1 MRTVLISIVMN
12 AKSNSRL
19 WLTFLLLALS
29 WPVFSQTVTTIVHG
43 RVIDAGTQEPM
54 PYVSLKFD
62 GTNLG
67 VVSDINGN
75 FFIETKE
82 KVSTLTVSLVGYQTT
97 TLKVALGKDNE
108 LSVLMREGGNELKE
122 VTVRV
127 EKYRNKGNPAV
138 ELIKKVIENK
148 DKNRKEGLDFY
159 EYEKYEKVEF
169 ALNNITNKTRN
180 GLVFRPV
187 KYIFDYADTSKLTG
201 KVNLLM
207 YLRESLSDVYYRKS
221 PNAQKEYVRGERNV
235 VIKNVFDLQGIS
247 FAVNNM
253 YQEVNFY
260 DNAIDLLTMQ
270 FISPLSPISPAIY
283 RFYIE
288 DTVSI
293 KGTPCAHMYFAPRN
307 KTDVAFMGHLYV
319 ALDSTY
325 ALRKIEVGIPK
336 DINLNWVNEMQ
347 ISQEFDW
354 VGNSSDTRGLMLSN
368 DRIFIDFGLFKGDST
383 RSLLG
388 TKITSYKDHVL
399 NQPLHDSL
407 FSTPVEVVQNEKI
420 FQQSESF
427 WAEKR
432 HLQLSKQE
440 LGLEKMIDT
449 LNKDRKF
456 LRIVGAV
463 RFLFEGY
470 TPIVPAF
477 EVGPV
482 NTFYSFNPIEGLR
495 VRVGGRTSFK
505 FSKHFMLEGYGAYG
519 FRDKQWKGY
528 IGANYALGG
537 STVRMFPLNQV
548 RVWYQDEIKIPGQ
561 ELQFVQEDNFFLSFK
576 RGLNNKMI
584 YGKTFGIEYI
594 KENRSGF
601 SYSVF
606 SKKIVQ
612 SGAGALLFDYRQ
624 NEDTLYKRD
633 IRVTEVGFT
642 LRYAPNEK
650 FYQGARYRTPFL
662 TKDPIFDFSYTAGIK
677 NALNGEYDYHSLK
690 FKMRKGMFL
699 SPIGWGI
706 LTVEAGRTFGKV
718 PYPLLVAHRAN
729 QTYAYQ
735 LESYNLMNF
744 LEFVSDKYASINY
757 FHNFGGVIFG
767 RIPLLKHLKLR
778 EVFTVKALWG
788 GVDKD
793 NLPTAS
799 NGLLTFPT
807 DDAGNPI
814 TFTLEKKPYI
824 EGSIGVANIFKVLR
838 VDLVRRFT
846 YLDNPG
852 VTKMGIR
859 IRFKPEF

>member
-1 MRTVLISIVMN
+1 MDS
-12 AKSNSRL
+12 KPNSRL
-19 WLTFLLLALS
+19 WLAALFS
-29 WPVFSQTVTTIVHG
+29 VLSLTAFSQTPTTIVRG
-43 RVIDAGTQEPM
+43 RVVDSETQQPM

-82 KVSTLTVSLVGYQTT
+82 KVSTLTVTLVGYQTV
-97 TLKVALGKDNE
+97 TLKINLGKNNE
-108 LSVLMREGGNELKE
+108 LSVLMTEGGNNLKE

-138 ELIKKVIENK
+138 ELIRKVIENK

-159 EYEKYEKVEF
+159 QYEKYEKVEF

-180 GLVFRPV
+180 RLLFRPF
-187 KYIFDYADTSKLTG
+187 KYIFDYADTNKVNG
-201 KVNLLM
+201 KANLLM
-207 YLRESLSDVYYRKS
+207 YLRETLSDVYYRKS
-221 PNAQKEYVRGERNV
+221 PSAQKEYVRGERNV
-235 VIKNVFDLQGIS
+235 VVKNIFDLQGVS

-260 DNAIDLLTMQ
+260 NNAIDLLTMQ
-270 FISPLSPISPAIY
+270 FVSPLSPIAPTIY

-288 DTVSI
+288 DTVAIGS
-293 KGTPCAHMYFAPRN
+293 TPCAHMYFAPRN
-307 KTDVAFMGHLYV
+307 KTDVAFMGHMWV

-325 ALRKIEVGIPK
+325 AVRKIEVGIPK
-336 DINLNWVNEMQ
+336 DINLNWVNELQ
-347 ISQEFDW
+347 ISQEYDW
-354 VGNSSDTRGLMLSN
+354 AGGTSASRGLMLSK
-368 DRIFIDFGLFKGDST
+368 DDIFIDFGLFQGDST

-388 TKITSYKDHVL
+388 TKTTSYKDYVL
-399 NQPLHDSL
+399 NQPLKDSL
-407 FSTPVEVVQNEKI
+407 FNTPVAIVQNEKI
-420 FQQSESF
+420 FQQSDSF
-427 WAEKR
+427 WEEKR
-432 HLQLSKQE
+432 HFGLSKQE
-440 LGLEKMIDT
+440 LGLQKMIDT
-449 LNKDRKF
+449 LNNDRKF
-456 LRIVGAV
+456 MRLVKTV

-470 TPIVPAF
+470 TAVIPAV
-477 EVGPV
+477 EIGPV

-495 VRVGGRTSFK
+495 VRAGGRTSFK
-505 FSKHFMLEGYGAYG
+505 FSEHLMLEGYGAYG

-528 IGANYALGG
+528 AGVNYALG
-537 STVRMFPLNQV
+537 SSKVRSFPLNQF
-548 RVWYQDEIKIPGQ
+548 RVWYQNEIKIPGQ

-576 RGLNNKMI
+576 RGVNNKMI
-584 YGKTFGIEYI
+584 YGQTIGLEYI
-594 KENRSGF
+594 KENRTGF
-601 SYSVF
+601 SYSFF

-633 IRVTEVGFT
+633 IRVTEVGCT

-662 TKDPIFDFSYTAGIK
+662 TKYPIFDLSYSAGIK

-699 SPIGWGI
+699 APIGWGI

-718 PYPLLVAHRAN
+718 PYPLLTVHRAN

-744 LEFVSDKYASINY
+744 LEFVSDKYASVNY

-767 RIPLLKHLKLR
+767 RIPLLKHLRLR

-788 GVDKD
+788 GVDKS
-793 NLPTAS
+793 NIPTNS
-799 NGLLTFPT
+799 NGLLSFPK
-807 DDAGNPI
+807 DDAGNPL

-846 YLDNPG
+846 YLDHPD
-852 VTKMGIR
+852 VAKMGIR

>member
-1 MRTVLISIVMN
+1 MN
-12 AKSNSRL
+12 AKINCRL
-19 WLTFLLLALS
+19 WIIFFFSLLSLT
-29 WPVFSQTVTTIVHG
+29 VFSQTGATTTVRG
-43 RVIDAGTQEPM
+43 RVMDAETQEPM

-75 FFIETKE
+75 FYIETKE
-82 KVSTLTVSLVGYQTT
+82 KVTTLTVTLVGYQTV
-97 TLKVALGKDNE
+97 TLKVNAGKFNE
-108 LSVLMREGGNELKE
+108 LSVLLREGGTNLKE

-138 ELIKKVIENK
+138 ELIRKVIENK
-148 DKNRKEGLDFY
+148 DKNRKEGLDY
-159 EYEKYEKVEF
+159 YQYEKYEKVEF

-180 GLVFRPV
+180 RLLFRPF
-187 KYIFDYADTSKLTG
+187 KYIFDYADTNKVTG
-201 KVNLLM
+201 KANLLL
-207 YLRESLSDVYYRKS
+207 YLRENLSDVYYRKS
-221 PNAQKEYVRGERNV
+221 PSAQKEYVRGERNV
-235 VIKNVFDLQGIS
+235 VIRDVFDMQGIS

-260 DNAIDLLTMQ
+260 DNNVDLLTMQ
-270 FISPLSPISPAIY
+270 FISPLSPIAPTIY

-288 DTVSI
+288 DTVNIS
-293 KGTPCAHMYFAPRN
+293 GTPCAHMYFAPRN

-319 ALDSTY
+319 ALDTTY
-325 ALRKIEVGIPK
+325 AVRKIEVGIPK
-336 DINLNWVNEMQ
+336 DINLNWVNELQ
-347 ISQEFDW
+347 ISQEYDW
-354 VGNSSDTRGLMLSN
+354 VGTTEDSRGLMLSK
-368 DRIFIDFGLFKGDST
+368 DDIFIDFGLFKGDST

-388 TKITSYKDHVL
+388 TKITSYKDYVL

-407 FSTPVEVVQNEKI
+407 FNTPVAIIQNDKI
-420 FQQSESF
+420 FEKSEAF

-432 HLQLSKQE
+432 HMELSKQE
-440 LGLEKMIDT
+440 LGLQKMIDT
-449 LNKDRKF
+449 LNHDRKF
-456 LRIVGAV
+456 VRLVKTV

-470 TPIVPAF
+470 TAVVPAF
-477 EVGPV
+477 EIGPV

-495 VRVGGRTSFK
+495 VRLGGRTSFK
-505 FSKHFMLEGYGAYG
+505 FSERLMLEGYGAYG
-519 FRDKQWKGY
+519 FRDKKWKGY
-528 IGANYALGG
+528 AGVNYALGG
-537 STVRMFPLNQV
+537 KVRTFPLHQV
-548 RVWYQDEIKIPGQ
+548 RVWFQDEIKIPGQ

-576 RGLNNKMI
+576 RGVNNKMI
-584 YGKTFGIEYI
+584 YGQTVGIEYE

-601 SYSVF
+601 SYTLF
-606 SKKIVQ
+606 SKKINYM
-612 SGAGALLFDYRQ
+612 GAGALKFDFNDSGEVRF
-624 NEDTLYKRD
+624 KPD
-633 IRVTEVGFT
+633 IRVTEAGFT
-642 LRYAPNEK
+642 LRFAPNEK
-650 FYQGARYRTPFL
+650 FYQGARYRIPFL
-662 TKDPIFDFSYTAGIK
+662 TKHPIFNFSYTAGIK

-690 FKMRKGMFL
+690 FKMSKGMFL

-706 LTVEAGRTFGKV
+706 LTVEAGRTFGQV
-718 PYPLLVAHRAN
+718 PYPLLTVHRAN

-744 LEFVSDKYASINY
+744 LEFVSDKYASVNY

-788 GVDKD
+788 GVDQK
-793 NLPTAS
+793 NLPNGS
-799 NGLLTFPT
+799 NGLLNFPV
-807 DDAGNPI
+807 DDMGNPI

-846 YLDNPG
+846 YLDNPNAP
-852 VTKMGIR
+852 KMGIR